1 MLNYY
6 VYVLKNQAGML
17 YIGSTTDLET
27 RVRRHQEGKAG
38 WTRPRGPWEL
48 VEFETFETRSEAM
61 RREKHLKTGKA
72 NQELRQR
79 LVRVNTS
86 DRKS

>member
-1 MLNYY
+1 
-6 VYVLKNQAGML
+6 ML
-17 YIGSTTDLET
+17 YIGSTADLET

-61 RREKHLKTGKA
+61 RREKTPENGQSESRIEA
-72 NQELRQR
+72 AFG
-79 LVRVNTS
+79 
-86 DRKS
+86 